1 MINNVSN
8 SRKIMSRFGDL
19 LKGETT
25 TPEPTVVI
33 EAPEPVEVKVDF
45 GVMSKDELEDC
56 YNECLNKITNLAF

>member
-33 EAPEPVEVKVDF
+33 ETPEPVEVKVDF
-45 GVMSKDELEDC
+45 GVMSKDELDA
-56 YNECLNKITNLAF
+56 L

>member
-33 EAPEPVEVKVDF
+33 ETPEPVEVKVDF
-45 GVMSKDELEDC
+45 GVMSKDELED
-56 YNECLNKITNLAF
+56 Y